1 MTNDETIM
9 GSLQFSPV
17 VAGFI
22 GAIISMRAIADAK
35 PLSRITSM
43 LAASGAAGYLTPA
56 IASIWDLSLNMQNAV
71 GFLVGLLVLNLAAG
85 LIELSR
91 QFATNPVLAMQDLL
105 TLVFKWRS
113 GVPSAPQNTTV
124 THVSTEGDKQ

>member
-1 MTNDETIM
+1 M

-17 VAGFI
+17 IAGFI

-35 PLSRITSM
+35 PLSRVTSM

-71 GFLVGLLVLNLAAG
+71 GFLVGLLVLNMAAG

-91 QFATNPVLAMQDLL
+91 KFATNPVLAVQDLM
-105 TLVFKWRS
+105 TLVFRWRS
-113 GVPSAPQNTTV
+113 GVPAVPQNTRETE
-124 THVSTEGDKQ
+124 VSTEENK